1 MRTFTVYRV
10 DYMKKARVPIGEV
23 QERRK
28 KDRGGNLLGLL
39 RLARKTYGTNPEDAI
54 HIAVDHQEAR
64 NTLQAIEEYS
74 SATPPVLSVV
84 FRSNE

>member
-10 DYMKKARVPIGEV
+10 DYVRKTKIPIGGV

-28 KDRGGNLLGLL
+28 KDPG
-39 RLARKTYGTNPEDAI
+39 DAI

-64 NTLQAIEEYS
+64 NTHQAIEEYS
-74 SATPPVLSVV
+74 SATPPVLPVV
-84 FRSNE
+84 SHSNE